1 MIPLPTP
8 PVRGQPIQADLMRSI
23 IEAIRRCRPIKGQ
36 GILLQETLQGTII
49 STDASAKTSQ
59 EDPFAFPF
67 RCSLITTA
75 IQNDKPL
82 YALRIQQGALY
93 EVLDALAIE
102 QPLTL
107 ENIAQDEA
115 DPNAWR
121 AENLTSGALFIRKD
135 PAAYTL
141 AFGEPTNA
149 LFIIATI
156 TLSSSSSKPKLTQR
170 ALGDLYLFNSQ
181 PQEQPPLAW
190 EVRKNGDAW
199 QIYSPY
205 WVYAS
210 SGSAPG
216 AYAEGMQS
224 GWNTLEDK
232 LQGGNLYALLTH
244 TEAAGEGS
252 SATPETIAIS
262 IVNELP
268 SPLFSNGIYNI
279 AVPIGKFTTT
289 TAEDG
294 TQTTSWTQLHLGII
308 TETIPLKGP
317 KGDPGAQGPQGAPG
331 KDGTPGK
338 AGEDGATYTP
348 SLREQTG
355 TGGVVYLDFTNSK
368 TGAIIQ
374 GNINLKGPKGDTG
387 PQGPKGD
394 KGDTGP
400 QGPQGPKGPKG
411 DTGPKG
417 PAGTFNTGSA
427 LELTVVTSVDYDPS
441 SHQLTYTKRTIKFY
455 GTSKGTESTKEIT
468 TATPHSAEHKG

>member
-1 MIPLPTP
+1 MLPAKIRGFRSKAINALIDC
-8 PVRGQPIQADLMRSI
+8 VRAQ
-23 IEAIRRCRPIKGQ
+23 RPIAGSGLK
-36 GILLQETLQGTII
+36 LQHTPNGTII
-49 STDASAKTSQ
+49 SADASAKTSK
-59 EDPFAFPF
+59 EGPF

-75 IQNDKPL
+75 FQKDSTT

-93 EVLDALAIE
+93 EVLDDIASE

-107 ENIAQDEA
+107 ENITQDEA

-156 TLSSSSSKPKLTQR
+156 TLSSSSRKPKLTQR

-181 PQEQPPLAW
+181 PTEQPPLAW
-190 EVRKNGDAW
+190 EVRKNGDTW

-224 GWNTLEDK
+224 GWNTLAEN

-244 TEAAGEGS
+244 TEASGEGS
-252 SATPETIAIS
+252 SATPESIALS
-262 IVNELP
+262 IVNTLP

-279 AVPIGKFTTT
+279 AVPIGKFTST

-308 TETIPLKGP
+308 TETIPLKG
-317 KGDPGAQGPQGAPG
+317 DPGPAGKDGQPGQDGAPG
-331 KDGTPGK
+331 QPG
-338 AGEDGATYTP
+338 ANGEDGATYTP
-348 SLREQTG
+348 SLRTETG
-355 TGGVVYLDFTNSK
+355 TGGGVYLDFTNSK
-368 TGAIIQ
+368 TGAVITGGDNLRGPQ
-374 GNINLKGPKGDTG
+374 GEQGPQGPTGPKG

-400 QGPQGPKGPKG
+400 QGPQGQKGPKG
-411 DTGPKG
+411 DT
-417 PAGTFNTGSA
+417 GTFNTGSA
-427 LELTVVTSVDYDPS
+427 LELTVVTAVKYDTTT
-441 SHQLTYTKRTIKFY
+441 HKLTYTKRTIKFY
-455 GTSKGTESTKEIT
+455 GTSIVNEPDGYIT
-468 TATPHSAEHKG
+468 TATAHSAEHKG

>member
-121 AENLTSGALFIRKD
+121 AENLTSGAIFIRKD
-135 PAAYTL
+135 PSAYTL

-149 LFIIATI
+149 LFIIATL
-156 TLSSSSSKPKLTQR
+156 TLSSSSPTPTLTQR

-181 PQEQPPLAW
+181 PPEQPPLAW

-216 AYAEGMQS
+216 AYAKGMQS
-224 GWNTLEDK
+224 GWNTIADN

-252 SATPETIAIS
+252 SETPESIAIS
-262 IVNELP
+262 IVNTLP

-279 AVPIGKFTTT
+279 AVPIGTFTTT

-308 TETIPLKGP
+308 TETIPLKGE
-317 KGDPGAQGPQGAPG
+317 KGDTGDPGANGKDG
-331 KDGTPGK
+331 KDGTN
-338 AGEDGATYTP
+338 GEDGATYTP
-348 SLREQTG
+348 SLRTVTG
-355 TGGVVYLDFTNSK
+355 TDGGVYLDFTNSK
-368 TGAIIQ
+368 TNAVIT
-374 GNINLKGPKGDTG
+374 GNVNLKGPQGEQGPVG
-387 PQGPKGD
+387 PQGP
-394 KGDTGP
+394 T
-400 QGPQGPKGPKG
+400 
-411 DTGPKG
+411 G

-427 LELTVVTSVDYDPS
+427 LSLSVVTAVKYDTS
-441 SHQLTYTKRTIKFY
+441 THKLTYTKQTITFY
-455 GTSKGTESTKEIT
+455 GTSTGTASTVDIT
-468 TATPHSAEHKG
+468 TATAHSAEH

>member
-1 MIPLPTP
+1 MIPIPTP

-49 STDASAKTSQ
+49 SADASAKTSQ
-59 EDPFAFPF
+59 EDPFSFPF

-75 IQNDKPL
+75 IQNGTPL
-82 YALRIQQGALY
+82 YALRIQRGALY
-93 EVLDALAIE
+93 EVLDALAFE

-107 ENIAQDEA
+107 ENIAQDKA

-135 PAAYTL
+135 PSAYTL

-149 LFIIATI
+149 LFIIATLS
-156 TLSSSSSKPKLTQR
+156 LSSSSPTPTLTQR

-181 PQEQPPLAW
+181 PQKQPPLAW
-190 EVRKNGDAW
+190 EVRKNGGTW

-216 AYAEGMQS
+216 AYAKGMQS
-224 GWNTLEDK
+224 GWNTIADN

-252 SATPETIAIS
+252 SATPETIALS
-262 IVNELP
+262 IVNALP
-268 SPLFSNGIYNI
+268 SPLFSEGIYNI
-279 AVPIGKFTTT
+279 AVPIGTFTTT

-308 TETIPLKGP
+308 TETIPLKG
-317 KGDPGAQGPQGAPG
+317 DPGPAGKDGQPGQDGAPG
-331 KDGTPGK
+331 QPG
-338 AGEDGATYTP
+338 ANGEDGATFTP
-348 SLREQTG
+348 SLRTVTG
-355 TGGVVYLDFTNSK
+355 TGGGVYLDFTNSK
-368 TGAIIQ
+368 TGTVTK
-374 GNINLKGPKGDTG
+374 GTVNIKGDTG
-387 PQGPKGD
+387 A
-394 KGDTGP
+394 TGP
-400 QGPQGPKGPKG
+400 QGPQGP
-411 DTGPKG
+411 T
-417 PAGTFNTGSA
+417 GTFNTGSA
-427 LELTVVTSVDYDPS
+427 LSVDVVTAVRYDTS
-441 SHQLTYTKRTIKFY
+441 THQLTYTKRTITFY
-455 GTSKGTESTKEIT
+455 GTSTGPESTVNIT
-468 TATPHSAEHKG
+468 TATAHSAEH

>member
-1 MIPLPTP
+1 MIPIPTP

-49 STDASAKTSQ
+49 SADASANTSQ
-59 EDPFAFPF
+59 EDPFSFPF

-75 IQNDKPL
+75 IQNGTPL
-82 YALRIQQGALY
+82 YALRIQHGALY
-93 EVLDALAIE
+93 EVLDALAFE

-135 PAAYTL
+135 PTAYTL

-149 LFIIATI
+149 LFIIATLS
-156 TLSSSSSKPKLTQR
+156 LSSSSPTPTLTQR

-224 GWNTLEDK
+224 GWNTLAEK

-244 TEAAGEGS
+244 TEASGEGS
-252 SATPETIAIS
+252 SATPETIALS
-262 IVNELP
+262 IVNALP
-268 SPLFSNGIYNI
+268 SPLFSEGTYNI
-279 AVPIGKFTTT
+279 AVPIGKFTSTN
-289 TAEDG
+289 AEDG
-294 TQTTSWTQLHLGII
+294 TQTTTWTQLHLGII
-308 TETIPLKGP
+308 TETIPLKG
-317 KGDPGAQGPQGAPG
+317 DPGPAGKDGQPGQDGAPG
-331 KDGTPGK
+331 QPG
-338 AGEDGATYTP
+338 ADGEDGSTYTP

-355 TGGVVYLDFTNSK
+355 TGGGVYLDFTNSK

-387 PQGPKGD
+387 A
-394 KGDTGP
+394 TGP
-400 QGPQGPKGPKG
+400 QGPQ
-411 DTGPKG
+411 G
-417 PAGTFNTGSA
+417 PAGTFNTGS
-427 LELTVVTSVDYDPS
+427 ELSLDVVTAVNYDTS
-441 SHQLTYTKRTIKFY
+441 THKLTYTKRTIKFY
-455 GTSKGTESTKEIT
+455 GTSIGNESSPQEIT
-468 TATPHSAEHKG
+468 TATAHSAEH

>member
-1 MIPLPTP
+1 
-8 PVRGQPIQADLMRSI
+8 MRSI

-49 STDASAKTSQ
+49 SADLPAPDAQ
-59 EDPFAFPF
+59 EDPFSFPF

-82 YALRIQQGALY
+82 YALRIQKGALY

-121 AENLTSGALFIRKD
+121 AENLTSGAIFIRKD
-135 PAAYTL
+135 PSAYTL

-156 TLSSSSSKPKLTQR
+156 TLSSSSPTPTLTQR

-181 PQEQPPLAW
+181 PTEQPPIAW

-210 SGSAPG
+210 SGSYPG

-224 GWNTLEDK
+224 GWNTLAEN

-244 TEAAGEGS
+244 TEASGEGS
-252 SATPETIAIS
+252 SATPESTTLS
-262 IVNELP
+262 IVNTLP
-268 SPLFSNGIYNI
+268 SPLFSDGTYNI
-279 AVPIGKFTTT
+279 AVPIGSFTTT
-289 TAEDG
+289 EENGST
-294 TQTTSWTQLHLGII
+294 TTSFTQLHLGVI

-317 KGDPGAQGPQGAPG
+317 KGDQGPQGIPG
-331 KDGTPGK
+331 P
-338 AGEDGATYTP
+338 
-348 SLREQTG
+348 
-355 TGGVVYLDFTNSK
+355 
-368 TGAIIQ
+368 
-374 GNINLKGPKGDTG
+374 TG
-387 PQGPKGD
+387 PV
-394 KGDTGP
+394 
-400 QGPQGPKGPKG
+400 
-411 DTGPKG
+411 
-417 PAGTFNTGSA
+417 GTFDTGSA
-427 LELTVVTSVDYDPS
+427 LELSVVTSVSYDET
-441 SHQLTYTKRTIKFY
+441 SHTLNMTKRTIKFY
-455 GTSKGTESTKEIT
+455 GISTGTESNVVIT
-468 TATPHSAEHKG
+468 TATAHSAEH

>member
-1 MIPLPTP
+1 MLPAKIRGFRSKAINALIDC
-8 PVRGQPIQADLMRSI
+8 VRAQ
-23 IEAIRRCRPIKGQ
+23 RPIAGS
-36 GILLQETLQGTII
+36 GLRLQHTPNGTII
-49 STDASAKTSQ
+49 SADASAKTSK
-59 EDPFAFPF
+59 EGPF

-75 IQNDKPL
+75 FQKDSTT

-93 EVLDALAIE
+93 EVLDDIASE
-102 QPLTL
+102 QPLSL
-107 ENIAQDEA
+107 ENITQDEA

-121 AENLTSGALFIRKD
+121 AETLTSGALFIRKD

-156 TLSSSSSKPKLTQR
+156 TLSSSSRKPKLTQR

-181 PQEQPPLAW
+181 PPEQPPIAW

-224 GWNTLEDK
+224 GWNTLAEN

-244 TEAAGEGS
+244 TEASGEGS
-252 SATPETIAIS
+252 SATPESIAIS

-279 AVPIGKFTTT
+279 AVPIGKFTAT

-331 KDGTPGK
+331 KDGEPGK

-348 SLREQTG
+348 SLRTETG
-355 TGGVVYLDFTNSK
+355 TGGGVYLDFTNSK
-368 TGAIIQ
+368 TGTVTQ
-374 GNINLKGPKGDTG
+374 GNVNIKGP
-387 PQGPKGD
+387 

-400 QGPQGPKGPKG
+400 QGPQGPKG

-417 PAGTFNTGSA
+417 PQGPAGTFTGKPI
-427 LELTVVTSVDYDPS
+427 ELTVITSVEYNTS
-441 SHQLTYTKRTIKFY
+441 THKLTCTKQTINFY
-455 GTSKGTESTKEIT
+455 GTTGAEEKDIEIT
-468 TATPHSAEHKG
+468 TATKHSAEH

>member
-1 MIPLPTP
+1 MIPIPTP

-59 EDPFAFPF
+59 EDPFSFPF

-121 AENLTSGALFIRKD
+121 AENLTSGAIFIRKD
-135 PAAYTL
+135 PSAYTL

-149 LFIIATI
+149 LFIIATL
-156 TLSSSSSKPKLTQR
+156 TLSSSSPTPTLTQR

-181 PQEQPPLAW
+181 PPEQPPLAW

-216 AYAEGMQS
+216 AYAKGMQS
-224 GWNTLEDK
+224 GWNTIADN

-252 SATPETIAIS
+252 SATPESIAIS
-262 IVNELP
+262 IVNTLP

-279 AVPIGKFTTT
+279 AVPIGTFTT

-308 TETIPLKGP
+308 TETIPLKGE
-317 KGDPGAQGPQGAPG
+317 KGDTGDPGANGKDG
-331 KDGTPGK
+331 KDGTN
-338 AGEDGATYTP
+338 GEDGATYTP
-348 SLREQTG
+348 SLRTVTG
-355 TGGVVYLDFTNSK
+355 TGGGVYLDFTNSK
-368 TGAIIQ
+368 TNAVITGDV
-374 GNINLKGPKGDTG
+374 NLKGPQGEQGPVG
-387 PQGPKGD
+387 PQGP
-394 KGDTGP
+394 T
-400 QGPQGPKGPKG
+400 
-411 DTGPKG
+411 G

-427 LELTVVTSVDYDPS
+427 LSLSVVTAVKYDTS
-441 SHQLTYTKRTIKFY
+441 THQLTYTKRTITFY
-455 GTSKGTESTKEIT
+455 GTSTGTESTVDIT
-468 TATPHSAEHKG
+468 TATAHSAEH

>member
-59 EDPFAFPF
+59 EDPFSFPF

-82 YALRIQQGALY
+82 YALRVQHGALY

-135 PAAYTL
+135 PTAYTL

-149 LFIIATI
+149 LFIIATL
-156 TLSSSSSKPKLTQR
+156 TLSSSSPTPTLTQR

-181 PQEQPPLAW
+181 PPEQPPLAW

-216 AYAEGMQS
+216 AYAKGMQS
-224 GWNTLEDK
+224 GWNTIADN

-252 SATPETIAIS
+252 SATPESIAIS
-262 IVNELP
+262 IVNTLP

-279 AVPIGKFTTT
+279 AVPIGKFTST

-294 TQTTSWTQLHLGII
+294 TQTTAWTQLHLGII
-308 TETIPLKGP
+308 TETIPLKGE
-317 KGDPGAQGPQGAPG
+317 KGDTGDPGANGKDG
-331 KDGTPGK
+331 KDGTN
-338 AGEDGATYTP
+338 GEDGATYTP
-348 SLREQTG
+348 SLRTVTG
-355 TGGVVYLDFTNSK
+355 TGGGVYLDFTNSK
-368 TGAIIQ
+368 TNAVITGDV
-374 GNINLKGPKGDTG
+374 NLKGPQGEQGPVG
-387 PQGPKGD
+387 PQGP
-394 KGDTGP
+394 T
-400 QGPQGPKGPKG
+400 
-411 DTGPKG
+411 G

-427 LELTVVTSVDYDPS
+427 LSLSVVTAVKYDTS
-441 SHQLTYTKRTIKFY
+441 THQLTYTKQTITFY
-455 GTSKGTESTKEIT
+455 GTSTGTESTVDIT
-468 TATPHSAEHKG
+468 TATAHSAEH

>member
-49 STDASAKTSQ
+49 SADASAKTSQ
-59 EDPFAFPF
+59 EDPFSFPF

-75 IQNDKPL
+75 IQNGTPL
-82 YALRIQQGALY
+82 YALRVQHGALY

-107 ENIAQDEA
+107 ENIAQDKA

-135 PAAYTL
+135 PTAYTL

-149 LFIIATI
+149 LFIIATLS
-156 TLSSSSSKPKLTQR
+156 LSSSSPTPTLTQR

-216 AYAEGMQS
+216 AYAKGMQS
-224 GWNTLEDK
+224 GWNTIADN

-252 SATPETIAIS
+252 SATPESTAIS
-262 IVNELP
+262 IVNTLP

-279 AVPIGKFTTT
+279 AVPIGTFTTT

-294 TQTTSWTQLHLGII
+294 TQTTAWTQLHLGII
-308 TETIPLKGP
+308 TETIPLKGE
-317 KGDPGAQGPQGAPG
+317 KGDTGDPGANGKDG
-331 KDGTPGK
+331 KDGTN
-338 AGEDGATYTP
+338 GEDGATYTP
-348 SLREQTG
+348 SLRTVTG
-355 TGGVVYLDFTNSK
+355 TGGGVYLDFTNSK
-368 TGAIIQ
+368 TNAVITGDV
-374 GNINLKGPKGDTG
+374 NLKGPQGEQGPVG
-387 PQGPKGD
+387 PQGP
-394 KGDTGP
+394 T
-400 QGPQGPKGPKG
+400 
-411 DTGPKG
+411 G

-427 LELTVVTSVDYDPS
+427 LSLSVVTAVKYDTS
-441 SHQLTYTKRTIKFY
+441 THQLTYTKRTITFY
-455 GTSKGTESTKEIT
+455 GTSTGTESTKEIT
-468 TATPHSAEHKG
+468 TATEHSKEH